1 LQEHVTVLVFIYYL
15 LFYFVLKKSTHF
27 IHKHFLRIIS

>member
-15 LFYFVLKKSTHF
+15 AEDKKKLLQIFSSE
-27 IHKHFLRIIS
+27 LL